1 MDTLSHALWGRGVFG
16 YKGFPK
22 TALLFGCFPDLIS
35 FGLLIFINI
44 ISGQDFK
51 SGPPDI
57 SILPNWLFISYNFG
71 HSLVISSLS
80 CYLMSFYNKKVA
92 YAMLA
97 WPLHVILDF
106 PFHSIEYFPTPILYP
121 LHDYKFDGIPWSNPY
136 IWFSNI
142 AGIILLYVW
151 RYKNK

>member
-44 ISGQDFK
+44 LSGQDFK

-57 SILPNWLFISYNFG
+57 STLPNWLFVSYNFG

-80 CYLMSFYNKKVA
+80 FYLMSFYKLGA
-92 YAMLA
+92 Q
-97 WPLHVILDF
+97 LDDNL
-106 PFHSIEYFPTPILYP
+106 EYLF
-121 LHDYKFDGIPWSNPY
+121 
-136 IWFSNI
+136 
-142 AGIILLYVW
+142 
-151 RYKNK
+151 

>member
-1 MDTLSHALWGRGVFG
+1 
-16 YKGFPK
+16 
-22 TALLFGCFPDLIS
+22 
-35 FGLLIFINI
+35 
-44 ISGQDFK
+44 
-51 SGPPDI
+51 
-57 SILPNWLFISYNFG
+57 
-71 HSLVISSLS
+71 
-80 CYLMSFYNKKVA
+80 MSFYNKKVA

-121 LHDYKFDGIPWSNPY
+121 IHDYKFDGIPWSNPY

-142 AGIILLYVW
+142 AGIILLYIW